1 MSDHVT
7 LSERFLSKSSQSETS
22 SGCLEWTG
30 KPDRNGYGRLGF
42 DGGELYAHRTAFEL
56 YSQVKIPRGMQVRHK
71 CDNRRCVNPAHLEL
85 GTMQDNMMDKMSRQR
100 QSKGE
105 THNSAKLKE
114 GDILRVRSLLKEGI
128 AQKVIAKEYGVDQS
142 LISLISSG
150 KIWRHL

>member
-1 MSDHVT
+1 MSEHVT
-7 LSERFLSKSSQSETS
+7 LSERFLSKAPQNETP

-42 DGGELYAHRTAFEL
+42 DGRELYAHRTAFEL
-56 YSQVKIPRGMQVRHK
+56 YSQVKIPRGMQIRHK

-85 GTMQDNMMDKMSRQR
+85 GTKQDNMTDMMSRQR

-105 THNSAKLKE
+105 THNTAKLKE
-114 GDILRVRSLLKEGI
+114 GDVLRVRRLLEEGI
-128 AQKVIAKEYGVDQS
+128 AQRVIAEEYGVSPS
-142 LISLISSG
+142 LISLISQG